1 MNNFQDVLDLVSF
14 GIPTYENCEEEDFT
28 GGDTQI
34 ALWVTSTS
42 ECDRSLFQPEDAFL
56 SV

>member
-42 ECDRSLFQPEDAFL
+42 ECDRSLYQPEDAFL